1 MTNITIFKEHNAT
14 DFSMKPGSN
23 SSVTQIVI
31 IIIYV
36 ANLGILILLEN
47 VLILVASVRNLKLRD
62 NIYYSLFLSL
72 SVSDFL
78 FGVNILLYVIISM
91 DSKMTEET
99 KNVACIINLCLW
111 CITLQMILLQT
122 FCISFNLFLVISE
135 NKVNTLLW
143 NGNRKYI
150 VYIISWTGI
159 VEIITSLLSPTNE
172 MCYLT
177 SLYGDNFIYIP
188 DSVFFNEFAFP
199 LFNYYLLYPGNDS
212 CSTEI

>member
-1 MTNITIFKEHNAT
+1 MTNSTIFKEHNAT
-14 DFSMKPGSN
+14 DFSMTPN
-23 SSVTQIVI
+23 SKLSVTQIVI
-31 IIIYV
+31 IVIHV
-36 ANLGILILLEN
+36 AGLGILILLEN

-91 DSKMTEET
+91 DSKMTKET

-135 NKVNTLLW
+135 NKVNILLW

-159 VEIITSLLSPTNE
+159 IVIITSLLSPTSE
-172 MCYLT
+172 MCHLT

-188 DSVFFNEFAFP
+188 GSVFFNEFAFP
-199 LFNYYLLYPGNDS
+199 LFNYYLGNDS

>member
-1 MTNITIFKEHNAT
+1 MTNSTIFKEHNAR

-31 IIIYV
+31 IVIYV

-91 DSKMTEET
+91 TKET
-99 KNVACIINLCLW
+99 KNVAFIINLCLW
-111 CITLQMILLQT
+111 YITLQMILLQT

-135 NKVNTLLW
+135 NKVNTPLW
-143 NGNRKYI
+143 NENRKYI
-150 VYIISWTGI
+150 VYLISWTGI
-159 VEIITSLLSPTNE
+159 IIMITSLLLPTNE
-172 MCYLT
+172 MCHLT

-188 DSVFFNEFAFP
+188 ASVFSMN
-199 LFNYYLLYPGNDS
+199 
-212 CSTEI
+212 